1 MFKIYLGLA
10 HNGYY
15 IINADG
21 RVLAQ
26 AKALADCLCKART
39 NPLFQMFDEAK
50 LIATG
55 DRVLYDS
62 EHDKYYTY
70 AMLEDEFNADNEL
83 KETYD
88 NDFQTYILE
97 CMCEENGTLEII

>member
-1 MFKIYLGLA
+1 MSKVYLGLG

-15 IINADG
+15 IINSDG
-21 RVLAQ
+21 LVLGQ
-26 AKALADCLCKART
+26 AKRLTDCLYNART
-39 NPLFQMFDEAK
+39 NPLFQIFEEAE
-50 LIATG
+50 LITTG
-55 DRVLYDS
+55 DRVFYDS

-70 AMLEDEFNADNEL
+70 AMLEDEFNANDEL

-97 CMCEENGTLEII
+97 CMHEENGTLEII